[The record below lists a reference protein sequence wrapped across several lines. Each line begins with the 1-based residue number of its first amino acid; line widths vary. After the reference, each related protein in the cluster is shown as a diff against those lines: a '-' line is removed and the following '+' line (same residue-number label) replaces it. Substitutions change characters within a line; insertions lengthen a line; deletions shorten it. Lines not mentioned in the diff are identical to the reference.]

1 MLDKYHIEDSI
12 VKFKAY
18 YSTITSDKDLTYYKE
33 GDVLSSEAIFNFNMY
48 LELYIYLLEYSLTWF
63 DDTDTYRE
71 VDAPISLDEISTVID
86 RGDELIK
93 AMIELPINY

>member
-1 MLDKYHIEDSI
+1 MLDKYHILDTI

-18 YSTITSDKDLTYYKE
+18 YSIITLDKDLTYYKS

-48 LELYIYLLEYSLTWF
+48 LELYIWLLEYSLTWF
-63 DDTDTYRE
+63 DDADVFRE
-71 VDAPISLDEISTVID
+71 DDSPITISEINLVID

-93 AMIELPINY
+93 SMIQLPINY